1 MANFDF
7 PQEWAKRPWW
17 MNLLFGFCLYMTF
30 IYLPFDLFWKSV
42 ADDQEV
48 WFGFLLEGWAAKAT
62 EPIHWAIYGAGA
74 FGFWKMKSWMWPWAS
89 LYSLQ
94 VAIGMMVW
102 SLVDDRGSPMFGLV
116 AFGVFMIPTIA
127 LYRAKA
133 TFANKVEDVN
143 EVEDVNTVVE
153 PASGSS

>member
-1 MANFDF
+1 MTNFDF

-89 LYSLQ
+89 VYSLQ

-102 SLVDDRGSPMFGLV
+102 SLVDDRGSMVFGLT

-127 LYRAKA
+127 LYRAKE
-133 TFANKVEDVN
+133 TFANLVEDAN
-143 EVEDVNTVVE
+143 PVVE
-153 PASGSS
+153 PASDSS